1 MDPRSLR
8 RLSRRLVFAGSAVLA
23 AIAAI
28 PPLHAQSAAPAT
40 PIVTLREAIDLAL
53 EHAPTAV
60 SAAVGTENASAAVRE
75 SLGDFLPNLSVGSTF
90 SNSSNERFDATTG
103 RLVSQNYSA
112 QATVNYDLLTFGRR
126 FANRRA
132 ANARLDAAIANEVD
146 QSYAVALVTTQ
157 IFYDVAASSELVRVA
172 NQRLDRARAQLE
184 FAEVRLELGTV
195 TRSDILRAELEVSNA
210 ELAVLDAEVALRTGA
225 LQLGRQIGVSGEVLA
240 EASALP
246 ATSPA
251 LPALESL
258 IGMAEASAPPVLSA
272 EANVRDRTAQK
283 LSAWTQYTPTLRLSG
298 GYDWFGFDFPPR
310 EQSWNMRLSLS
321 LPIFDGFSREAT
333 LWRNQSQERLAEAQ
347 YRDAVIGARV
357 EVEDAYLR
365 IDAAEQR
372 VAIAERG
379 LELAQE
385 DLRVQEERYQLGVAT
400 IVDLQTSQVAL
411 ADAENAWVIERQNL
425 GLSLAQLEAV
435 LGRSIEELDR

>member
-1 MDPRSLR
+1 MDPRSYRRPLR
-8 RLSRRLVFAGSAVLA
+8 RLALFVVALGISGASA
-23 AIAAI
+23 
-28 PPLHAQSAAPAT
+28 PLIAQSSAPAT
-40 PIVTLREAIDLAL
+40 PVVTLREAIDLAMT
-53 EHAPTAV
+53 HAPAVV
-60 SAAVGTENASAAVRE
+60 SAGVGTESASAAVRE

-112 QATVNYDLLTFGRR
+112 QATVNYDLFTFGRR
-126 FANRRA
+126 FANRSA

-146 QSYAVALVTTQ
+146 QGFAVALTTTQVFYAVA
-157 IFYDVAASSELVRVA
+157 ASAELVQVA

-225 LQLGRQIGVSGEVLA
+225 LRLGRQIGVSGEVLT

-246 ATSPA
+246 AVTPT

-272 EANVRDRTAQK
+272 QANVRDRAAQK
-283 LSAWTQYTPTLRLSG
+283 LSAYTQYAPTLRLSG
-298 GYDWFGFDFPPR
+298 GYDWFGFEFPPR
-310 EQSWNMRLSLS
+310 EQSWNMRVSLS

-333 LWRNQSQERLAEAQ
+333 LWRNQSQQRLAEAQ

-372 VAIAERG
+372 VGISERG

-385 DLRVQEERYQLGVAT
+385 DLRVQEERYQLGVTT

-411 ADAENAWVIERQNL
+411 ADAENAWVVERQNL
-425 GLSLAQLEAV
+425 GLALAQLEAV